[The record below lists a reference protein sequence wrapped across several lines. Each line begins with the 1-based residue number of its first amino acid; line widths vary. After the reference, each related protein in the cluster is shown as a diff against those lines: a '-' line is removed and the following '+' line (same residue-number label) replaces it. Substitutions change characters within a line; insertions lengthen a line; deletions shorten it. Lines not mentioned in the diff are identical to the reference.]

1 MIKRY
6 SEYKPL
12 YPRLRYFEQVHR
24 IYANSAYAKPEIVP
38 VALTGSQYFNKTI
51 FANRQEVV
59 IKPQNYNKLVYAHSC
74 KMNRSYPYALELYGY
89 WAKNEQDEKASS
101 NQKQKISVNP
111 FKAY

>member
-1 MIKRY
+1 MLVMSIPPQ
-6 SEYKPL
+6 KPA
-12 YPRLRYFEQVHR
+12 LRYFSQTHR

-59 IKPQNYNKLVYAHSC
+59 IKPQNYNRLVYAHTC

-89 WAKNEQDEKASS
+89 WAKMSKMKKRFLTKNK
-101 NQKQKISVNP
+101 K
-111 FKAY
+111 